1 MIAFLDGKLAHKEP
15 TFVLI
20 DVNGVGYHV
29 NISLTTYSSIKNEE
43 RCRLLTH
50 LHVKEDSHTLYGFS
64 GSGEKSIFLNL
75 ISISGIGPSTALM
88 MVSSLSP
95 SEIKDAIVREDVKL
109 IQSVKGIGG
118 KTAQRV
124 ILELKDKMLK
134 DGSIDDA
141 AIQASGGNANN
152 TVRDEALQ
160 ALTTLGIPRATAEK
174 SLNKA
179 LKQLGTQVSV
189 EVLIKESLKTS

>member
-1 MIAFLDGKLAHKEP
+1 MIAFLDGRLAHKEP
-15 TFVLI
+15 TFVIL
-20 DVNGVGYHV
+20 DVGGVGYHV
-29 NISLTTYSSIKNEE
+29 NISLTTFAQIKNEE
-43 RCRLLTH
+43 KCRLITH

-64 GSGEKSIFLNL
+64 KSSEKSTFQNL

-88 MVSSLSP
+88 MLSSLSP
-95 SEIKDAIVREDVKL
+95 SELKNAIIQEDVKL

-134 DGSIDDA
+134 DGTIETGE
-141 AIQASGGNANN
+141 IKASGSPSN

-174 SLNKA
+174 SINKA
-179 LKQLGTQVSV
+179 IKLIGADVSV
-189 EVLIKESLKTS
+189 EVLIKEALKTS